1 MQEQR
6 LMLKQRR
13 KIIKLSSH
21 QERIPQSSQKSRMPQ
36 LRTKQQ
42 EDSQNAKLRL
52 LPANIVTTSLV
63 K

>member
-42 EDSQNAKLRL
+42 GDSQNAKLRL
-52 LPANIVTTSLV
+52 LPANIVNTSLV